1 MPRIYYTASQ
11 YTGNYAH
18 INQNVESY
26 INCRKIDLYRSI
38 ITVGNPS
45 FITKEDIRIN
55 GLWRTI
61 SNSIIRKILL
71 VQTNIESNQGG
82 IYLHPIF
89 NTHVSDEKRIVSYNL
104 GMAIA
109 KLYASELFNIP
120 NLIHVET
127 LKQQGAIDI
136 NLTND
141 HKEPDLVGMSPDGL
155 WHIFE
160 AKGMSSNNLN
170 SKIIEAKAQA
180 QKVNTI
186 HGNIPATLNA
196 CATYFS
202 NTKILSKIEDPKS
215 IKEKDIQIN
224 VEKYFENYY
233 SSFFSFNKEI
243 KKQRINNIDYNYF
256 DIKTDKLNLSIGLEN
271 EIFELIQQKDF
282 TYINEYYS
290 KIKTIKKDFDEERR
304 LQNTNINQEGLASE
318 FSLGQDGFIVKYSR
332 FN

>member
-71 VQTNIESNQGG
+71 VQTNIESNREG

-215 IKEKDIQIN
+215 IKEKEIQIN

-233 SSFFSFNKEI
+233 SSFFSFKKEI

-256 DIKTDKLNLSIGLEN
+256 DIKTDKLNLSIGLES

-290 KIKTIKKDFDEERR
+290 KMKTIKKDFDAERR
-304 LQNTNINQEGLASE
+304 LQNTNINQEGLASK

>member
-1 MPRIYYTASQ
+1 M
-11 YTGNYAH
+11 
-18 INQNVESY
+18 
-26 INCRKIDLYRSI
+26 
-38 ITVGNPS
+38 
-45 FITKEDIRIN
+45 TKADIRAN
-55 GLWRTI
+55 GFVRTLN
-61 SNSIIRKILL
+61 NSIIRKILL
-71 VQTNIESNQGG
+71 VQANIESNRNG

-104 GMAIA
+104 GMAVA

-136 NLTND
+136 DTTNNQ
-141 HKEPDLVGMSPDGL
+141 KEPDLVGITSDGQ
-155 WHIFE
+155 WHVFE

-170 SKIIEAKAQA
+170 SKIIEAKNQA

-202 NTKILSKIEDPKS
+202 PQKILSKIEDPKS
-215 IKEKDIQIN
+215 LKEKDIKIN
-224 VEKYFENYY
+224 YEKYFENYY
-233 SSFFSFNKEI
+233 NSFFLFDKKEV

-256 DIKTDKLNLSIGLEN
+256 DVRTRKLNLSIGLEN
-271 EIFELIQQKDF
+271 EIFELVQQKNF
-282 TYINEYYS
+282 TYVNEYYARM
-290 KIKTIKKDFDEERR
+290 KNIKKNFSSDFDITDNSTMEMT
-304 LQNTNINQEGLASE
+304 LSNS
-318 FSLGQDGFIVKYSR
+318 FSLGQDGFIVKYAN